1 MRVVSGGGI
10 CAPAWCCLVPVW
22 PCSLL
27 RSFTL
32 CSIER
37 GSEMARTQPQEPADD
52 RGVPRRLIL
61 VRGSGGGGPPVPVQR
76 EPPISNAQLG
86 VLIFIAFET
95 MIFAGLVT
103 AYWVLRSGS
112 FAWPPP
118 NLPRL
123 PLAVTSVN
131 TAMLGFSAVTMS
143 RAVKAIRVGSQAGL
157 HSALV
162 ATAVLGA
169 GFLVIQGSE
178 WARLIHQGL
187 TLSSGSYGGTFYAL
201 IGLHA
206 LHVVGAV
213 LWLLVV
219 LAAAYRGRFSGT
231 RHAGVTLCAT
241 YWYYVCALWVV
252 LFGVVYVY

>member
-1 MRVVSGGGI
+1 
-10 CAPAWCCLVPVW
+10 
-22 PCSLL
+22 
-27 RSFTL
+27 
-32 CSIER
+32 
-37 GSEMARTQPQEPADD
+37 MARTQPQESTND
-52 RGVPRRLIL
+52 RDVTRRLVL
-61 VRGSGGGGPPVPVQR
+61 VRGSGGGGPAGPALRQ
-76 EPPISNAQLG
+76 PPISNAQLG

-112 FAWPPP
+112 LAWPPP

-143 RAVKAIRVGSQAGL
+143 RAVKAIRVGSQEGL
-157 HSALV
+157 RSALV

-169 GFLVIQGSE
+169 GFLAIQGSE
-178 WARLIHQGL
+178 WVRLIHQGL

-206 LHVVGAV
+206 VHAVGAV
-213 LWLLVV
+213 IWLLVV
-219 LAAAYRGRFSGT
+219 LAMAYRGRVSAT
-231 RHAGVTLCAT
+231 RHASVTLCAT
-241 YWYYVCALWVV
+241 YWYYVCALWMV
-252 LFGVVYVY
+252 LFAVVYVY

>member
-1 MRVVSGGGI
+1 
-10 CAPAWCCLVPVW
+10 
-22 PCSLL
+22 
-27 RSFTL
+27 
-32 CSIER
+32 
-37 GSEMARTQPQEPADD
+37 MARTQPQDPSPGRNVE
-52 RGVPRRLIL
+52 RRFTL
-61 VRGSGGGGPPVPVQR
+61 VRGAGGGGPGAPALRQ
-76 EPPISNAQLG
+76 PPISNAQLG
-86 VLIFIAFET
+86 LVVFIAFET
-95 MIFAGLVT
+95 MMFAGLVT

-131 TAMLGFSAVTMS
+131 TAMLGFSAFTMF
-143 RAVKAIRVGSQAGL
+143 RAVHAVRVGSQAGL
-157 HSALV
+157 RSALV

-178 WARLIHQGL
+178 WVRLIHQGL
-187 TLSSGSYGGTFYAL
+187 KLSSGSYGATFYTL

-213 LWLLVV
+213 VWLLVV
-219 LAAAYRGRFSGT
+219 LAIAYRGGYTTKRY
-231 RHAGVTLCAT
+231 AGITLCAT